1 MGTPSEDTEFR
12 RAQPPRPPALTFEEQ
27 RREETRIEAL
37 RARLR
42 LEQRSLMRGLI
53 LLAVVIL
60 VVSLARAGWGRL
72 FVPGWWREW

>member
-1 MGTPSEDTEFR
+1 MRSSGD
-12 RAQPPRPPALTFEEQ
+12 RAQPPRPPALTPEQ
-27 RREETRIEAL
+27 QIRENARVEVL

-42 LEQRSLMRGLI
+42 LEQRSLLRGLI

-60 VVSLARAGWGRL
+60 IVSLARAGLDRL